1 MKKILVSAILFL
13 IFVATKTNLAY
24 SQAPDPCS
32 YVCRNPAST
41 PCQQCLNINPSSL
54 SNPVVVDPTCNGGNG
69 IDTAIG
75 CIPIAD
81 TNTFVSWILGWSIGV
96 GGGIAFLL
104 IIYASFMIMTSQGD
118 PPRLKA
124 GQEVLTSA
132 ISGIIM
138 LIFSVFILNFIGF
151 DILGLDLL

>member
-1 MKKILVSAILFL
+1 
-13 IFVATKTNLAY
+13 
-24 SQAPDPCS
+24 
-32 YVCRNPAST
+32 
-41 PCQQCLNINPSSL
+41 
-54 SNPVVVDPTCNGGNG
+54 
-69 IDTAIG
+69 
-75 CIPIAD
+75 
-81 TNTFVSWILGWSIGV
+81 
-96 GGGIAFLL
+96 
-104 IIYASFMIMTSQGD
+104 MIMTSQGD

>member
-1 MKKILVSAILFL
+1 MRKIILSLFLFLSIILTSLKPVSAACIHS
-13 IFVATKTNLAY
+13 V
-24 SQAPDPCS
+24 PCNGIS
-32 YVCRNPAST
+32 CGSMCCANQNECNNYLGTQPNP
-41 PCQQCLNINPSSL
+41 NI
-54 SNPVVVDPTCNGGNG
+54 TCNGGNG
-69 IDTAIG
+69 INTAIG
-75 CIPIAD
+75 CIPIGD
-81 TNTFVSWILGWSIGV
+81 TNSFVSWILGWSIGV